1 MKNSKVVAGLLCLV
15 LVLVTFG
22 FSAQDQKKLNF
33 YAGAGAQLPLGD
45 WSNVADMGFHLQAG
59 VLYPVFKMVDIQ
71 AGLNFFYNT
80 GGDEYSD
87 LKVSNVVVSV
97 DGRYNLPLEKT
108 RLFLVGGLGT
118 YFRHAKVTMEL
129 IPGIV
134 AAGAISQV
142 TNSSTA
148 NETNIGLRLGA
159 GLGLGKNFEVSAMFH
174 IVSDANMMSLG
185 VCYKF

>member
-1 MKNSKVVAGLLCLV
+1 M
-15 LVLVTFG
+15 
-22 FSAQDQKKLNF
+22 
-33 YAGAGAQLPLGD
+33 
-45 WSNVADMGFHLQAG
+45 
-59 VLYPVFKMVDIQ
+59 
-71 AGLNFFYNT
+71 
-80 GGDEYSD
+80 
-87 LKVSNVVVSV
+87 
-97 DGRYNLPLEKT
+97 
-108 RLFLVGGLGT
+108 
-118 YFRHAKVTMEL
+118 TMEL